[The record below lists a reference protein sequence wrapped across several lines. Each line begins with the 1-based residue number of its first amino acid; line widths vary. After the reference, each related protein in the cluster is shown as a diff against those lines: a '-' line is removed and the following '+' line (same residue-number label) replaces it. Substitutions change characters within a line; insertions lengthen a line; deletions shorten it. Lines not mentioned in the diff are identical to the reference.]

1 MTLDALFSPITLGAI
16 ELPNRI
22 IMAPMTRSRATDD
35 DLVTDLH
42 VDYYRQRASAGL
54 IISEGVHPSLDGKG
68 YNRTPGLFLPE
79 HAEAWSKVTAAV
91 KAEGGQMVAQL
102 MHCGRV
108 GHPDNKAPG
117 ARFLAPSAIAC
128 KDKIFTP
135 NGMQPMP
142 EPEAMTLDEIKEVQA
157 QYVNSAILAI
167 QAGFA
172 GVELH
177 CTSGYLPAQFL
188 STGTNQREDNYGGS
202 LANRL
207 RFVLETVA
215 AISLAVG
222 HERVGV
228 RICPANPFNDLH
240 DDDPKE
246 TFAALMQGLN
256 YYNLAY
262 LHVIRMNSTGLD
274 SLALARENFKGYVI
288 ANDSYS
294 AEEANQAIADGL
306 VDAVSF
312 GRPFIANPDLP
323 ARFQAGAELARID
336 MKTLYG
342 GEAEG
347 FTDYSPMSA

>member
-1 MTLDALFSPITLGAI
+1 MSLDALFSPLKLGAI

-22 IMAPMTRSRATDD
+22 IMAPMTRSRATND

-42 VDYYRQRASAGL
+42 VEYYRQRATAGL
-54 IISEGVHPSLDGKG
+54 IISEGVHPSADGKG

-79 HAEAWSKVTAAV
+79 HAEAWAKVTAAV

-108 GHPDNKAPG
+108 GHADNKAPG
-117 ARFLAPSAIAC
+117 ARFLAPSAIAA
-128 KDKIFTP
+128 KAEIFTEK
-135 NGMQPMP
+135 GMQAMP
-142 EPEAMTLDEIKEVQA
+142 VPEAMTLDEIKEVQA
-157 QYVNSAILAI
+157 QYVNSALLAI
-167 QAGFA
+167 QAGFV

-188 STGTNQREDNYGGS
+188 STGTNQRTDEYGGS
-202 LANRL
+202 LENRL

-215 AISLAVG
+215 ALCQAIGSD
-222 HERVGV
+222 RVGV

-240 DDDPKE
+240 DDNPEE
-246 TFAALMQGLN
+246 TFAALMQELN
-256 YYNLAY
+256 GYELAY
-262 LHVIRMNSTGLD
+262 LHVIRMNATGLD
-274 SLALARENFKGYVI
+274 SLALARENFNGKVI
-288 ANDSYS
+288 ANDSYKK
-294 AEEANQAIADGL
+294 EEANQAIADGL

-312 GRPFIANPDLP
+312 GRPFISNPDLP
-323 ARFQAGAELARID
+323 ARFKHGAELARMD

-347 FTDYSPMSA
+347 FIDYPALEG

>member
-35 DLVTDLH
+35 DLVTGLH

-108 GHPDNKAPG
+108 GHPDNKALG

-142 EPEAMTLDEIKEVQA
+142 EPEAMTLDEIKSHQ
-157 QYVNSAILAI
+157 QDI
-167 QAGFA
+167 QRSTMFP
-172 GVELH
+172 LI
-177 CTSGYLPAQFL
+177 FL
-188 STGTNQREDNYGGS
+188 WR
-202 LANRL
+202 
-207 RFVLETVA
+207 
-215 AISLAVG
+215 
-222 HERVGV
+222 
-228 RICPANPFNDLH
+228 
-240 DDDPKE
+240 
-246 TFAALMQGLN
+246 
-256 YYNLAY
+256 
-262 LHVIRMNSTGLD
+262 
-274 SLALARENFKGYVI
+274 
-288 ANDSYS
+288 YS
-294 AEEANQAIADGL
+294 
-306 VDAVSF
+306 
-312 GRPFIANPDLP
+312 
-323 ARFQAGAELARID
+323 
-336 MKTLYG
+336 K
-342 GEAEG
+342 
-347 FTDYSPMSA
+347 

>member
-1 MTLDALFSPITLGAI
+1 MNLDALFSPLKLGAI

-42 VDYYRQRASAGL
+42 VNYYRQRASAGL
-54 IISEGVHPSLDGKG
+54 IISEGVHPSAAGKG

-108 GHPDNKAPG
+108 GHADNKAPG

-128 KDKIFTP
+128 KEQIFTP
-135 NGMQPMP
+135 NGMQNMP

-157 QYVNSAILAI
+157 QYVNSALLAM
-167 QAGFA
+167 QAGFS

-188 STGTNQREDNYGGS
+188 STGTNQRGDNYGGS

-207 RFVLETVA
+207 RFVLETLDALCV
-215 AISLAVG
+215 AVG
-222 HERVGV
+222 SDRVGL

-240 DDDPKE
+240 DDNPKE
-246 TFAALMQGLN
+246 TFSALMQALN
-256 YYNLAY
+256 QYKLAY
-262 LHVIRMNSTGLD
+262 LHVIRMNATGLD
-274 SLALARENFKGYVI
+274 SLALAREHYEGAVI
-288 ANDSYS
+288 ANDSYK
-294 AEEANQAIADGL
+294 AQEANQTIADGS

-312 GRPFIANPDLP
+312 GRPFIANP
-323 ARFQAGAELARID
+323 
-336 MKTLYG
+336 
-342 GEAEG
+342 
-347 FTDYSPMSA
+347 

>member
-1 MTLDALFSPITLGAI
+1 MNLDALFSPLKLGAI

-42 VDYYRQRASAGL
+42 VNYYRQRASAGL
-54 IISEGVHPSLDGKG
+54 IISEGVHPSAAGKG

-108 GHPDNKAPG
+108 GHADNKAPG

-128 KDKIFTP
+128 KEQIFTP
-135 NGMQPMP
+135 NGMQNMP

-157 QYVNSAILAI
+157 QYVNSALLAM
-167 QAGFA
+167 QAGFS

-188 STGTNQREDNYGGS
+188 STGTNQRGDNYGGS

-207 RFVLETVA
+207 RFVLETLDALCV
-215 AISLAVG
+215 AVG
-222 HERVGV
+222 SDRVGL

-240 DDDPKE
+240 DDNPKE
-246 TFAALMQGLN
+246 TFSALMQALN
-256 YYNLAY
+256 QYKLAY
-262 LHVIRMNSTGLD
+262 LHVIRMNATGLD
-274 SLALARENFKGYVI
+274 SLALAREHYEGAVI
-288 ANDSYS
+288 ANDSYK
-294 AEEANQAIADGL
+294 AQEANQTIADGS

-323 ARFQAGAELARID
+323 ARFLAEAELARID

-342 GEAEG
+342 GEAG
-347 FTDYSPMSA
+347 GYTDYSPMSA